1 MAGKYEVD
9 YNDSRLVN
17 VRNEQ
22 AQKESEIKNRY
33 DSLAN
38 ESKIYYD
45 KQIENSKNWAN
56 KQTEIQNNSLNQTL
70 NEINQTKEQTEKD
83 YQREQKA
90 AYVDYM
96 KQINPYS
103 ARAEELAANGL
114 INSGFNENERINKYL
129 AMQNRY
135 TSARESLNKALINV
149 NNSIVQARNANDAR
163 IAEIAEK
170 AMDEQLSLSL
180 QAFNYRSTLMQEKEQ
195 RIAEN
200 TDRYNSQYQNVL
212 AQINQEIEN
221 QKWWDN
227 FNYEREQREKE
238 YNLKMQELE
247 MKKRESQKQIE
258 YITAQINALNRKSSS
273 SSSSG
278 SSSSSKKS
286 VSSSGTSAQNKRYST
301 LSSLITKMSG
311 LSGRALIYNDY
322 DSGKITKEQAEALYE
337 VAKKRI

>member
-9 YNDSRLVN
+9 YNDSRLVS
-17 VRNEQ
+17 VKNEQ

-33 DSLAN
+33 DTLAN

-45 KQIENSKNWAN
+45 KQIENSKNWAE
-56 KQTEIQNNSLNQTL
+56 KQTELQNNSLNQTL
-70 NEINQTKEQTEKD
+70 TEIQQNKDQTEKD
-83 YQREQKA
+83 YMKEQKG
-90 AYVDYM
+90 AYADYQ

-103 ARAEELAANGL
+103 VRAEQMAANGL
-114 INSGFNENERINKYL
+114 SNSGFSENERINKYL
-129 AMQNRY
+129 AYQNRY
-135 TSARESLNKALINV
+135 TSAREDLNKALINI

-238 YNLKMQELE
+238 FNLKMQELE
-247 MKKRESQKQIE
+247 MKRRESEKQIE
-258 YITAQINALNRKSSS
+258 YINAQINALNRKSSS
-273 SSSSG
+273 S

-286 VSSSGTSAQNKRYST
+286 VSSSGTSAQNKYYST
-301 LSSLITKMSG
+301 LSKLIPKMTG
-311 LSGRALIYNDY
+311 LSGRALIYRDY
-322 DSGKITKEQAEALYE
+322 DNGKITKEQAEALYE

>member
-22 AQKESEIKNRY
+22 AQKESEIKDRY
-33 DSLAN
+33 DALAN

-45 KQIENSKNWAN
+45 NQIENSKNWAN
-56 KQTEIQNNSLNQTL
+56 KQTELQNNNLNQTL
-70 NEINQTKEQTEKD
+70 NEIQQTKEQTEKD
-83 YQREQKA
+83 YMREQKG
-90 AYVDYM
+90 AYADYQ

-103 ARAEELAANGL
+103 VRAEQMAANGL
-114 INSGFNENERINKYL
+114 SNSGFSENERISKYL
-129 AMQNRY
+129 AYQNRY

-238 YNLKMQELE
+238 FNLKMQELAL
-247 MKKRESQKQIE
+247 KKREAEKQME

-273 SSSSG
+273 SF
-278 SSSSSKKS
+278 SSSKKS
-286 VSSSGTSAQNKRYST
+286 VSNSGTSAQNKLYSSL
-301 LSSLITKMSG
+301 LSSVSKMSG
-311 LSGRALIYNDY
+311 MSARSLVASKYNSGE
-322 DSGKITKEQAEALYE
+322 ITKEQAEKLYSI
-337 VAKKRI
+337 AQSRI

>member
-9 YNDSRLVN
+9 YNDSRLVG

-33 DSLAN
+33 DTLAN

-45 KQIENSKNWAN
+45 NQIENSKNWAN

-83 YQREQKA
+83 YLREQKA
-90 AYVDYM
+90 AYADYM

-114 INSGFNENERINKYL
+114 INSGFNENERTNKYL

-149 NNSIVQARNANDAR
+149 NNSIIQARNANDAR

-200 TDRYNSQYQNVL
+200 TDRYNNQYKDVL

-227 FNYEREQREKE
+227 FNYEKEQREKE
-238 YNLKMQELE
+238 FNLKMQELAL
-247 MKKRESQKQIE
+247 KKREAEKQME
-258 YITAQINALNRKSSS
+258 YISAQIRALNSKSSS
-273 SSSSG
+273 SS

-286 VSSSGTSAQNKRYST
+286 VEKSGTAAQNKLYSSL
-301 LSSLITKMSG
+301 LSSVPKMSG
-311 LSGRALIYNDY
+311 MSGRSVVHNAYE
-322 DSGKITKEQAEALYE
+322 SGKITLEQAEKLYSI
-337 VAKKRI
+337 ARNRI

>member
-9 YNDSRLVN
+9 YNDSRLVS
-17 VRNEQ
+17 VKNEQ

-33 DSLAN
+33 DTLAN

-45 KQIENSKNWAN
+45 KQIENSKNWAE
-56 KQTEIQNNSLNQTL
+56 KQTELQNNSLNQTL
-70 NEINQTKEQTEKD
+70 TEIQQNKDQTEKD
-83 YQREQKA
+83 YMKEQKG
-90 AYVDYM
+90 AYADYQ

-103 ARAEELAANGL
+103 VRAEQMAANGL
-114 INSGFNENERINKYL
+114 SNSGFSENERINKYL
-129 AMQNRY
+129 AYQNRY
-135 TSARESLNKALINV
+135 TSAREDLNKALINI

-238 YNLKMQELE
+238 FNLKMQELAL
-247 MKKRESQKQIE
+247 KKREAEKQME
-258 YITAQINALNRKSSS
+258 YITAQINALNKKSST
-273 SSSSG
+273 
-278 SSSSSKKS
+278 SSKNF
-286 VSSSGTSAQNKRYST
+286 SSSGTSAQNKLYRSL
-301 LSSLITKMSG
+301 LSSVSKMSG
-311 LSGRALIYNDY
+311 ISGRNLIASKYN
-322 DSGKITKEQAEALYE
+322 SGQITKEQAEKLHSIAQN
-337 VAKKRI
+337 RI

>member
-9 YNDSRLVN
+9 YNDSRLVS
-17 VRNEQ
+17 VKNEQ

-33 DSLAN
+33 DTLAN

-45 KQIENSKNWAN
+45 KQIENSKNWAE
-56 KQTEIQNNSLNQTL
+56 KQTELQNNSLNQTL
-70 NEINQTKEQTEKD
+70 TEIQQNKDQTEKNYMKEQKGAYAD
-83 YQREQKA
+83 YQ
-90 AYVDYM
+90 

-103 ARAEELAANGL
+103 VRAEQMAANGL
-114 INSGFNENERINKYL
+114 SNSGFSENERINKYL
-129 AMQNRY
+129 AYQNRY
-135 TSARESLNKALINV
+135 TSAREDLNKALINI

-170 AMDEQLSLSL
+170 SMDEQLSLSL

-227 FNYEREQREKE
+227 FNYEREQNEKE
-238 YNLKMQELE
+238 YNLKMQEFAL
-247 MKKRESQKQIE
+247 KKREAEKQME
-258 YITAQINALNRKSSS
+258 YITAQINALNKKSSS
-273 SSSSG
+273 SS
-278 SSSSSKKS
+278 KNF
-286 VSSSGTSAQNKRYST
+286 SSSGTSAQNKLYRSL
-301 LSSLITKMSG
+301 LSSVSKMSG
-311 LSGRALIYNDY
+311 ISGRNLIASKYN
-322 DSGKITKEQAEALYE
+322 SGQITKEQAEKLYSI
-337 VAKKRI
+337 AQNRI

>member
-9 YNDSRLVN
+9 YNDSRLVS
-17 VRNEQ
+17 VKNEQ

-33 DSLAN
+33 DTLAN

-45 KQIENSKNWAN
+45 KQIENSKNWAE
-56 KQTEIQNNSLNQTL
+56 KQTELQNNSLNQTL
-70 NEINQTKEQTEKD
+70 TEIQQNKDQTEKD
-83 YQREQKA
+83 YMKEQKG
-90 AYVDYM
+90 AYADYQ

-103 ARAEELAANGL
+103 VRAEQMAANGL
-114 INSGFNENERINKYL
+114 SNSGFSENERINKYL
-129 AMQNRY
+129 AYQNRY
-135 TSARESLNKALINV
+135 TSAREDLNKALINI

-238 YNLKMQELE
+238 FNLKMQELAL
-247 MKKRESQKQIE
+247 KKREAEKQME
-258 YITAQINALNRKSSS
+258 YITAQINALNKKSSS
-273 SSSSG
+273 SS
-278 SSSSSKKS
+278 KNF
-286 VSSSGTSAQNKRYST
+286 SSSGTSAQNKLYRSL
-301 LSSLITKMSG
+301 LSSVSKMSG
-311 LSGRALIYNDY
+311 ISGRNLIASKYN
-322 DSGKITKEQAEALYE
+322 SGQITKEQAEKLYSI
-337 VAKKRI
+337 AQNRI

>member
-9 YNDSRLVN
+9 YNDSRLVS
-17 VRNEQ
+17 VKNEQ

-33 DSLAN
+33 DTLAN

-45 KQIENSKNWAN
+45 KQIENSKNWAE
-56 KQTEIQNNSLNQTL
+56 KQTELQNNSLNQTL
-70 NEINQTKEQTEKD
+70 TEIQQNKDQTEKD
-83 YQREQKA
+83 YMKEQKG
-90 AYVDYM
+90 AYADYQ

-103 ARAEELAANGL
+103 VRAEQMAANGL
-114 INSGFNENERINKYL
+114 SNSGFSENERINKYL
-129 AMQNRY
+129 AYQNRY
-135 TSARESLNKALINV
+135 TSAREDLNKALINI

-238 YNLKMQELE
+238 FNLKMQELAL
-247 MKKRESQKQIE
+247 KKREAEKQME
-258 YITAQINALNRKSSS
+258 YITAQINALNKKSST
-273 SSSSG
+273 
-278 SSSSSKKS
+278 SSKNF
-286 VSSSGTSAQNKRYST
+286 SSSGTSAQNKLYRSL
-301 LSSLITKMSG
+301 LSSVSKMSG
-311 LSGRALIYNDY
+311 ISGRNLIASKYN
-322 DSGKITKEQAEALYE
+322 SGQITKEQAEKLYSI
-337 VAKKRI
+337 AQNRI

>member
-1 MAGKYEVD
+1 MAGKYEVN

-33 DSLAN
+33 DTLAN

-45 KQIENSKNWAN
+45 NQIENSKNWAN

-149 NNSIVQARNANDAR
+149 NNSIIQARNANDAR

-170 AMDEQLSLSL
+170 AMDEQLSLGL

-238 YNLKMQELE
+238 FNLKMQELAL
-247 MKKRESQKQIE
+247 KKREAEKQME

-273 SSSSG
+273 SSSS
-278 SSSSSKKS
+278 SRSSSSKKS
-286 VSSSGTSAQNKRYST
+286 VSNSGTSAQNKLYSSL
-301 LSSLITKMSG
+301 LSSVSKMTG
-311 LSGRALIYNDY
+311 ISGRNLIASKYN
-322 DSGKITKEQAEALYE
+322 SGQITKEQAEKLYSI
-337 VAKKRI
+337 VQNRI

>member
-9 YNDSRLVN
+9 YNDSRLVS
-17 VRNEQ
+17 VKNEQ

-33 DSLAN
+33 DTLAN

-45 KQIENSKNWAN
+45 KQIENSKNWAE
-56 KQTEIQNNSLNQTL
+56 KQTELQNNSLNQTL
-70 NEINQTKEQTEKD
+70 TEIQQNKDQTEKD
-83 YQREQKA
+83 YMKEQKG
-90 AYVDYM
+90 AYADYQ

-103 ARAEELAANGL
+103 VRAEQMAANGL
-114 INSGFNENERINKYL
+114 SNSGFSENERINKYL
-129 AMQNRY
+129 AYQNRY
-135 TSARESLNKALINV
+135 TSAREDLNKALINI

-238 YNLKMQELE
+238 FNLKMQELAL
-247 MKKRESQKQIE
+247 KKREAEKQME
-258 YITAQINALNRKSSS
+258 YITAQINALNKKSST
-273 SSSSG
+273 
-278 SSSSSKKS
+278 SSKNF
-286 VSSSGTSAQNKRYST
+286 SSSGTSAQNKLYRSL
-301 LSSLITKMSG
+301 LSSVSKMSG
-311 LSGRALIYNDY
+311 ISGRNLIASKYN
-322 DSGKITKEQAEALYE
+322 SGQITKEQAEKLHRDRKS
-337 VAKKRI
+337 VV

>member
-22 AQKESEIKNRY
+22 SQKENEIKNRY
-33 DSLAN
+33 DALAN

-45 KQIENSKNWAN
+45 NQIENSKNWAN
-56 KQTEIQNNSLNQTL
+56 KQTEIQNNNLNQTL
-70 NEINQTKEQTEKD
+70 NEIEQNREQTEKD
-83 YQREQKA
+83 YMREQKG
-90 AYVDYM
+90 AYADYQ

-103 ARAEELAANGL
+103 VRAEQLAANGL
-114 INSGFNENERINKYL
+114 INSGFSENERISKYV
-129 AMQNRY
+129 AYQNRY

-180 QAFNYRSTLMQEKEQ
+180 QAFNYRSSLMQEKEQ
-195 RIAEN
+195 RLAEN
-200 TDRYNSQYQNVL
+200 TDRYNNQYQNVL

-227 FNYEREQREKE
+227 FNYEREQNEKE
-238 YNLKMQELE
+238 YNLKMQEFAL
-247 MKKRESQKQIE
+247 KKREAEKQME
-258 YITAQINALNRKSSS
+258 YITAQINALNKKSSS
-273 SSSSG
+273 SS
-278 SSSSSKKS
+278 KNF
-286 VSSSGTSAQNKRYST
+286 SSSGTSAQNKMYNSL
-301 LSSLITKMSG
+301 LSSVTKMTR
-311 LSGRALIYNDY
+311 LSGQSAIYSAY
-322 DSGKITKEQAEALYE
+322 DSGKITKEQAEKLYSM
-337 VAKKRI
+337 VKSRF

>member
-22 AQKESEIKNRY
+22 SQKENEIKNRY

-45 KQIENSKNWAN
+45 NQIENSKNWAN
-56 KQTEIQNNSLNQTL
+56 KQTELQNNSLNQTL
-70 NEINQTKEQTEKD
+70 SEIQQNKEQTEKD
-83 YQREQKA
+83 YTKEQKG
-90 AYVDYM
+90 AYADYQ

-103 ARAEELAANGL
+103 VRAEQMAANGL
-114 INSGFNENERINKYL
+114 SNSGFNENERINKYI
-129 AMQNRY
+129 AYQNRY
-135 TSARESLNKALINV
+135 TSAREDLNKALTNI

-200 TDRYNSQYQNVL
+200 TDRYNNQYQNVL

-238 YNLKMQELE
+238 FNLKMQELE
-247 MKKRESQKQIE
+247 LKKREAEKNMQ
-258 YITAQINALNRKSSS
+258 YITAQINSLNSKSSSSKSSS
-273 SSSSG
+273 SSKTV
-278 SSSSSKKS
+278 SK
-286 VSSSGTSAQNKRYST
+286 SGTSAQNKLYTSL
-301 LSSLITKMSG
+301 LSSIPKMSG
-311 LSGRALIYNDY
+311 ISGRNLIASKYN
-322 DSGKITKEQAEALYE
+322 SGQITKSQAEKLYS
-337 VAKKRI
+337 VAQNRI

>member
-9 YNDSRLVN
+9 YNDSRLVS
-17 VRNEQ
+17 VKNEQ

-33 DSLAN
+33 DTLEN

-45 KQIENSKNWAN
+45 KQIENSKNWAE
-56 KQTEIQNNSLNQTL
+56 KQTELQNNSLNQTL
-70 NEINQTKEQTEKD
+70 TEIQQNKDQTEKD
-83 YQREQKA
+83 YMKEQKG
-90 AYVDYM
+90 AYADYQ

-103 ARAEELAANGL
+103 VRAEQMAANGL
-114 INSGFNENERINKYL
+114 SNSGFSENERINKYL
-129 AMQNRY
+129 AYQNRY
-135 TSARESLNKALINV
+135 TSAREDLNKALINI

-238 YNLKMQELE
+238 FNLKMQELAL
-247 MKKRESQKQIE
+247 KKREAEKQME
-258 YITAQINALNRKSSS
+258 YITAQINALNKKSST
-273 SSSSG
+273 
-278 SSSSSKKS
+278 SSKNF
-286 VSSSGTSAQNKRYST
+286 SSSGTSAQNKLYRSL
-301 LSSLITKMSG
+301 LSSVSKMSG
-311 LSGRALIYNDY
+311 ISGRNLIASKYN
-322 DSGKITKEQAEALYE
+322 SGQITKEQAEKLHSIAQN
-337 VAKKRI
+337 RI

>member
-9 YNDSRLVN
+9 YNDSRLVS
-17 VRNEQ
+17 VKNEQ

-33 DSLAN
+33 DTLAN

-45 KQIENSKNWAN
+45 KQIENSKNWAE
-56 KQTEIQNNSLNQTL
+56 KQTELQNNSLNQTL
-70 NEINQTKEQTEKD
+70 TEIQQNKDQTEKNYMKEQKGAYAD
-83 YQREQKA
+83 YQ
-90 AYVDYM
+90 

-103 ARAEELAANGL
+103 VRAEQMAANGL
-114 INSGFNENERINKYL
+114 SNSGFSENERINKYL
-129 AMQNRY
+129 AYQNRY
-135 TSARESLNKALINV
+135 TSAREDLNKALINI

-227 FNYEREQREKE
+227 FNYEREQNEKE
-238 YNLKMQELE
+238 YNLKMQEFAL
-247 MKKRESQKQIE
+247 KKREAEKQME
-258 YITAQINALNRKSSS
+258 YITAQINALNKKSSS
-273 SSSSG
+273 SS
-278 SSSSSKKS
+278 KNF
-286 VSSSGTSAQNKRYST
+286 SSSGTSAQNKLYRSL
-301 LSSLITKMSG
+301 LSSVSKMSG
-311 LSGRALIYNDY
+311 ISGRNLIASKYN
-322 DSGKITKEQAEALYE
+322 SGQITKEQAEKLYSI
-337 VAKKRI
+337 AQNRI

>member
-9 YNDSRLVN
+9 YNDSRLVS
-17 VRNEQ
+17 VKNEQ

-33 DSLAN
+33 DTLAN

-45 KQIENSKNWAN
+45 KQIENSKNWAE
-56 KQTEIQNNSLNQTL
+56 KQTELQNNSLNQTL
-70 NEINQTKEQTEKD
+70 TEIQQNKDQTEKEYMKEQKGAYAD
-83 YQREQKA
+83 YQ
-90 AYVDYM
+90 

-103 ARAEELAANGL
+103 VRAEQMAANGL
-114 INSGFNENERINKYL
+114 SNSGFSENERINKYL
-129 AMQNRY
+129 AYQNRY
-135 TSARESLNKALINV
+135 TSAREDLNKALINI

-238 YNLKMQELE
+238 FNLKMQELAL
-247 MKKRESQKQIE
+247 KKREAEKQME
-258 YITAQINALNRKSSS
+258 YITAQINALNKK

-278 SSSSSKKS
+278 SSSRSKNF
-286 VSSSGTSAQNKRYST
+286 SSSGTSAQNKMYNSL
-301 LSSLITKMSG
+301 LSSVTKMTR
-311 LSGRALIYNDY
+311 LSGQSAIYSAY
-322 DSGKITKEQAEALYE
+322 DSGKITKEQAEKLYS
-337 VAKKRI
+337 VVKRRF

>member
-9 YNDSRLVN
+9 YNDSRLVS
-17 VRNEQ
+17 VKNEQ

-33 DSLAN
+33 DTLAN

-45 KQIENSKNWAN
+45 KQIENSKNWAE
-56 KQTEIQNNSLNQTL
+56 KQTELQNNSLNQTL
-70 NEINQTKEQTEKD
+70 TEIQQNKDQTEKD
-83 YQREQKA
+83 YMKEQKG
-90 AYVDYM
+90 AYADYQ
-96 KQINPYS
+96 KQISPYS
-103 ARAEELAANGL
+103 VRAEQMAANGL
-114 INSGFNENERINKYL
+114 SNSGFSENERINKYL
-129 AMQNRY
+129 AYQNRY
-135 TSARESLNKALINV
+135 TSAREDLNKALINI

-200 TDRYNSQYQNVL
+200 TDRYNNQYQNVL

-238 YNLKMQELE
+238 FNLKMQELE
-247 MKKRESQKQIE
+247 LQKRKAEKEMQ

-273 SSSSG
+273 SSN
-278 SSSSSKKS
+278 SSSSKKS
-286 VSSSGTSAQNKRYST
+286 VEKSGTAAQNKLYNSL
-301 LSSLITKMSG
+301 LSSVSKMSG
-311 LSGRALIYNDY
+311 ISGRNLIASKYN
-322 DSGKITKEQAEALYE
+322 SGAITKEQAEKLYSI
-337 VAKKRI
+337 AQNRI